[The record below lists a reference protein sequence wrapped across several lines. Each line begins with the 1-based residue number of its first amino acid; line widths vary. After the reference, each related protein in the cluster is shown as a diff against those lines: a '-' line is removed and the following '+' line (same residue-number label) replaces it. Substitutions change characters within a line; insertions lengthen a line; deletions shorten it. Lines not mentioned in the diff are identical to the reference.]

1 MRTNIN
7 IDLNPAKEGKWYAK
21 ELITKGGDTTVTFFQ
36 RDGKQTLLQKFKD
49 FRDGVRSGTELA
61 SKYCKELGLPED
73 TFSNPKIKHTKNS
86 NSNQQLNQLF
96 GTTKRMLDENI
107 PFDKSDLL
115 VSHFDSEKDIQVNIK
130 INDSKVLSYETKREM
145 EMNYFSSSLFKTNN
159 SYSDFKP
166 HLNLAMD
173 IRDKPNFFAG
183 KEEMQDAKKALTDI
197 KTTRLKSDAYQ
208 TPDQVKKEKEK
219 FDEMVDSL
227 IKALDVAIA
236 KASLETPST

>member
-107 PFDKSDLL
+107 HFDKSDLL
-115 VSHFDSEKDIQVNIK
+115 VSHFDSEKDIQVELDFIAGNLLCEKNMKLKVGAQVMCIINIK
-130 INDSKVLSYETKREM
+130 SEAGDVLICNGSQGIITEFCAVTGCPRVKYNNGIDIDAFTAVKISKSGVL
-145 EMNYFSSSLFKTNN
+145 
-159 SYSDFKP
+159 
-166 HLNLAMD
+166 
-173 IRDKPNFFAG
+173 
-183 KEEMQDAKKALTDI
+183 
-197 KTTRLKSDAYQ
+197 
-208 TPDQVKKEKEK
+208 
-219 FDEMVDSL
+219 
-227 IKALDVAIA
+227 
-236 KASLETPST
+236 